1 MNAIIDLLFLVDILV
16 IFRTSI
22 MGENGEIVSDQKTIA
37 VKYLKGSFTIDVL
50 STIPLDS
57 MAGIF
62 FDPVMAK

>member
-1 MNAIIDLLFLVDILV
+1 
-16 IFRTSI
+16 